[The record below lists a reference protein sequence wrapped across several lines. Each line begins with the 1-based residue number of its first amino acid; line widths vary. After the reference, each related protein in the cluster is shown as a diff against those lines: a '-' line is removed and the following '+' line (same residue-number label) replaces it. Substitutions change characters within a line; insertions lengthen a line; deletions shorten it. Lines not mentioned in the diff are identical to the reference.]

1 MTQYLSAESVLA
13 IAFVRSGMH
22 TLLLDSVRSYGYRL
36 AVALNSTT
44 EDRWVFQWGSR
55 YLDGVVSPFLEI
67 DEDTATL
74 TTDVMGLGKVLDSLP
89 NDVLETAEQVEW
101 TE

>member
-1 MTQYLSAESVLA
+1 MMQYLSAESVLA

-22 TLLLDSVRSYGYRL
+22 TLMLDSVRSYGYRL
-36 AVALNSTT
+36 VVALNSTT
-44 EDRWVFQWGSR
+44 GDRWVFQWDGR

-74 TTDVMGLGKVLDSLP
+74 TTDVEGLGKVLDTLP